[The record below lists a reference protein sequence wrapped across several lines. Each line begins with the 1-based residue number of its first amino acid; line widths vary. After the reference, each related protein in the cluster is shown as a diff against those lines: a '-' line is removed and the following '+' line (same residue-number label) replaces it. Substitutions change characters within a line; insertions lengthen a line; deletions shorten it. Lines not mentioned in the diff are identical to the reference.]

1 MHCGQWCMAPVILQY
16 AYACCGITKLSG
28 YLYYNINIHEDCMGF
43 RVLAVSLIYMAA
55 VVQYL
60 IVSHVANMTTC
71 N

>member
-1 MHCGQWCMAPVILQY
+1 MAPVILQY

-55 VVQYL
+55 VVQ
-60 IVSHVANMTTC
+60 
-71 N
+71 